1 MMLWGYKHNYIKYKN
16 NLKTPLEW
24 ESQEKSGRGQSHIGR
39 KTRFYGKGKVRF
51 GDRDKLGWR

>member
-1 MMLWGYKHNYIKYKN
+1 MMPRDTNTIILTQN

-39 KTRFYGKGKVRF
+39 KKKPGSMGREK
-51 GDRDKLGWR
+51 

>member
-1 MMLWGYKHNYIKYKN
+1 MPRDTNTIILTQN

-24 ESQEKSGRGQSHIGR
+24 ESQEKSRRGQSHLGR
-39 KTRFYGKGKVRF
+39 KKNQVLWKGKVRF